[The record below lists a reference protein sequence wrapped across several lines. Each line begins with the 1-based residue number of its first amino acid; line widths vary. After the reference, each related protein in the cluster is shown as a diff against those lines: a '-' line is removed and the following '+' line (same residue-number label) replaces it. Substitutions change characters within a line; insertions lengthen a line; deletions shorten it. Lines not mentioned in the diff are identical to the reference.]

1 MKILSFKT
9 PEKFRA
15 WLEKNH
21 ASSEGIWLRFY
32 KKASGKTY
40 LNYAEALDQA
50 LCFGWIDGQLQTYD
64 EISWVRKF
72 MPRGARSGWS
82 QINVGHVARLTAA
95 GLMASSGL
103 AAVASAQKDGRWA
116 QAYVSPRDATPPE
129 DFMMELRKSPRAL
142 AFFKTLNR
150 ANIYAIVYRL
160 QTARKP
166 ETRVRRMQLML
177 DMLKRGEVFH
187 PAKKIAKS

>member
-21 ASSEGIWLRFY
+21 ASCEGIWLRFY
-32 KKASGKTY
+32 KKSSGKTY
-40 LNYAEALDQA
+40 LNYAQALDQA
-50 LCFGWIDGQLQTYD
+50 LCFGWIDGQVKSHD
-64 EISWVRKF
+64 EISWIHKF
-72 MPRGARSGWS
+72 TPRRARSGWS

-95 GLMASSGL
+95 GLMAPSGL

-116 QAYVSPRDATPPE
+116 RAYVSPRDATPPE
-129 DFMMELRKSPRAL
+129 DFMAELRKSPRAL
-142 AFFKTLNR
+142 AFFTTLNR

-160 QTARKP
+160 HTAKKP
-166 ETRVRRMQLML
+166 ETRARRMKLML
-177 DMLKRGEVFH
+177 AMLQRGEVFH
-187 PAKKIAKS
+187 PAKAVKS